1 MQPLSTQEFNL
12 FKTLIFD
19 IAGIDFKENKKT
31 LVSSRLQKR
40 LVHHSLN
47 TFGEYFTLLNADKS
61 GAEKQVMVDLLTTNE
76 TYFFRE
82 PTHFDF
88 LVDVLH
94 HRPAGGHFRIWSAAS
109 SSGQEAYSMAMI
121 LADKLGKAPWE
132 VVGTD
137 LSSRVL
143 ETARTGLYSLMR
155 TEGITKDYLR
165 RFCLK
170 GSGPH
175 EGELLII
182 PELRSRVTFT
192 HANLNAVLPD
202 IGLFDVIFLRNVMI
216 YFNND
221 TKQAIVKRIL
231 ERLKPRGYLI
241 VGHSESLK
249 GLNDS
254 VVAVK
259 PTVYQLQ
266 DS

>member
-143 ETARTGLYSLMR
+143 EKVG
-155 TEGITKDYLR
+155 
-165 RFCLK
+165 
-170 GSGPH
+170 GSRK
-175 EGELLII
+175 I
-182 PELRSRVTFT
+182 RS
-192 HANLNAVLPD
+192 
-202 IGLFDVIFLRNVMI
+202 
-216 YFNND
+216 
-221 TKQAIVKRIL
+221 
-231 ERLKPRGYLI
+231 
-241 VGHSESLK
+241 
-249 GLNDS
+249 
-254 VVAVK
+254 
-259 PTVYQLQ
+259 
-266 DS
+266 

>member
-1 MQPLSTQEFNL
+1 MRPLSNQEFKL
-12 FKTLIFD
+12 FRNLIFD
-19 IAGIDFKENKKT
+19 IAGIDLKENKKT

-40 LVHHSLN
+40 VVFYSLN
-47 TFGEYFTLLNADKS
+47 TFGEYFKLLSDDSTGK
-61 GAEKQVMVDLLTTNE
+61 EKQIMVDLLTTNE

-82 PTHFDF
+82 PAHFDF
-88 LVDVLH
+88 LEDVL
-94 HRPAGGHFRIWSAAS
+94 RQRLAGGSFRIWSAAS

-121 LADKLGKAPWE
+121 LADKLGKSSWE

-143 ETARTGLYSLMR
+143 ETARTGLYGMMR
-155 TEGITKDYLR
+155 TEGIPPNYLR

-192 HANLNAVLPD
+192 HANLNDTLPD
-202 IGLFDVIFLRNVMI
+202 IGQFDVIFLRNVMI
-216 YFNND
+216 YFNDD
-221 TKQAIVKRIL
+221 TKKSIVKRIV
-231 ERLKPRGYLI
+231 ERLKPDGFLI
-241 VGHSESLK
+241 IGHSESLK

-254 VVAVK
+254 VSAVK
-259 PTVYQLQ
+259 PTIYQKQ
-266 DS
+266 K